1 MDIFRIVNLFFDVF
15 LFSNF
20 FSGDLYIR
28 SMIFLYFGLI
38 SFNFL
43 KIQPPPQEA
52 TFARLGKESVL
63 QAFFHPP
70 QPDPVAASELDSGSF
85 SLQDKVNYAVSERE
99 ESNRCN
105 DVDEDGRL

>member
-63 QAFFHPP
+63 QASFHPP
-70 QPDPVAASELDSGSF
+70 LPGPAAAFELDSGSF
-85 SLQDKVNYAVSERE
+85 SLKYTW
-99 ESNRCN
+99 
-105 DVDEDGRL
+105 